1 MSRRALVL
9 WYSQTGQLRRAA
21 ESLVAPLEEAGFEV
35 VWEELRPVEPYPFP
49 WPPRAFL
56 SVFPDAVR
64 GVPARLEPARVG
76 PGEDFDLV
84 VLAYQVWFLAPSTP
98 VAGLFESDLGAVLR
112 GRPVVTLVVCRNMW
126 YSAAARMRR
135 LIGDAG
141 GNHVGHVAV
150 TDTGPTW
157 ATFVSTP
164 RWLLTGRRDRFLRI
178 FPPAGVGDQAIA
190 SLERFGRRL
199 ANCAGHLNGARRLF
213 GGLDPVA
220 VEEPM
225 VLADAAGAL
234 AFRPWAE
241 LIARADERGPAAGEA
256 ARAAFALWLVTTVP
270 VAVPA
275 LALAR
280 LAMRDAVDA
289 AIARWVARI
298 APGGGTA
305 PLPHAP
311 EPLEADAAL
320 A

>member
-21 ESLVAPLEEAGFEV
+21 ESLAAPLEEAGFEV

-49 WPPRAFL
+49 WSPRAFL
-56 SVFPDAVR
+56 SVFPDAVL
-64 GVPARLEPARVG
+64 GVPARLRPPRVAADA
-76 PGEDFDLV
+76 EFDLV

-98 VAGLFESDLGAVLR
+98 VAGLFESDLREVLR

-126 YSAAARMRR
+126 YSAAGRMRR
-135 LIGDAG
+135 LIEAAG
-141 GNHVGHVAV
+141 GDHVGHVAV

-164 RWLLTGRRDRFLRI
+164 RWLMTGRRDRFLRV
-178 FPPAGVGDQAIA
+178 FPPAGVSEEAIA
-190 SLERFGRRL
+190 SLGRFGRRL
-199 ANCAGHLNGARRLF
+199 AGRAGELSGARRLF
-213 GGLDPVA
+213 GGLEPVR
-220 VEEPM
+220 VERPM

-241 LIARADERGPAAGEA
+241 LIARADERGAAAGET

-280 LAMRDAVDA
+280 LALRDFVDA
-289 AIARWVARI
+289 AIDRHVARI
-298 APGGGTA
+298 APGGGAA
-305 PLPHAP
+305 PPAP
-311 EPLEADAAL
+311 RREPVEADASL